1 MAAAQITGGLIVPRV
16 RRLFRRRTDALLV
29 AGVATVVLLAVI
41 GLSNQFLVVLVLI
54 VAWALIFAIEGP
66 LRQAYLNGII
76 PSEQRATVLSFD
88 NLMGS
93 AGGVVFQPI
102 LGRVAD
108 VNGYGASYVVSAAF
122 QALALPFI
130 FLARREHAV
139 VRPDQAGRRGN
150 GSGHA
155 PRGRLAHGQPGVCS
169 EARPTDREVPCR
181 ACSTSPSRARTTS
194 ARFRTAAR
202 RS

>member
-29 AGVATVVLLAVI
+29 AGVATVVLLVVI

-108 VNGYGASYVVSAAF
+108 VNGYGASYVVSGAI

-130 FLARREHAV
+130 FLARREKAV
-139 VRPDQAGRRGN
+139 SDPIRPGDEETA
-150 GSGHA
+150 
-155 PRGRLAHGQPGVCS
+155 LATPP
-169 EARPTDREVPCR
+169 EA
-181 ACSTSPSRARTTS
+181 A
-194 ARFRTAAR
+194 
-202 RS
+202 

>member
-1 MAAAQITGGLIVPRV
+1 MPRV

-29 AGVATVVLLAVI
+29 AGVATVVLLVVI
-41 GLSNQFLVVLVLI
+41 GLSNWFLVVLVLI

-102 LGRVAD
+102 LGRRRGRERLRRLVRRQRRHP
-108 VNGYGASYVVSAAF
+108 GAGAAIH
-122 QALALPFI
+122 LPGPP
-130 FLARREHAV
+130 REGR
-139 VRPDQAGRRGN
+139 VRPDQAGRRGD

-155 PRGRLAHGQPGVCS
+155 PRGRLARGRPGVCS
-169 EARPTDREVPCR
+169 EARATDREDPCR
-181 ACSTSPSRARTTS
+181 ACSTSRSRARTTS
-194 ARFRTAAR
+194 ARSRTAAR
-202 RS
+202 R